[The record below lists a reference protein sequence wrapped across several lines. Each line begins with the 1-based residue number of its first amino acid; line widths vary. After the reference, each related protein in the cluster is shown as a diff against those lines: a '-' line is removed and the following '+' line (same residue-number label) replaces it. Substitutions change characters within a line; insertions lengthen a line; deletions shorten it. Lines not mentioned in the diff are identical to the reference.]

1 MSLPIPDNVS
11 DVILIIIF
19 LIPGYFSLRIFRYL
33 AYWKEELSEFDVSL
47 LSILFSGLIYISVA
61 LFINQQSIDEFKKI
75 LLMPINLIYIIG
87 FTFLI
92 GIIPGYIIRKLKERK
107 HEIFFDVWEAVLN
120 RSIETN
126 ERTWVLIYTQDNK
139 EYKGY
144 IHMYEN
150 KNENKDITL
159 KNPLMIIRDDDFY
172 IKNEVEMGDEIFFKE
187 SDISRIVFIQ

>member
-11 DVILIIIF
+11 DILLIVIF
-19 LIPGYFSLRIFRYL
+19 LIPGYFSLQIFRYL
-33 AYWKEELSEFDVSL
+33 AYWKEELSDFDVSL

-75 LLMPINLIYIIG
+75 ILMPTTIIGIIG

-92 GIIPGYIIRKLKERK
+92 GIVPGYIIRKLKKRK
-107 HEIFFDVWEAVLN
+107 NEIFFDVWEAALN

-144 IHMYEN
+144 IHMYGN

-159 KNPLMIIRDDDFY
+159 KNPLMILRDDDFY
-172 IKNEVEMGDEIFFKE
+172 IKNEVEMGDEIYFKE
-187 SDISRIVFIQ
+187 SDIARIVFIQ